1 MATNRPARCML
12 FESQESMYSRLQKL
26 LTESFSVLFLIPI
39 NQLVCLFGSVYR
51 PHKPDLLIF
60 EVLLLTPKARPQTS
74 YKKLR
79 KVTNEL
85 RKVSNKLQ
93 QVTKKLRNS
102 YKKLQ
107 KVMKIT
113 NELRSS
119 YEITFCN

>member
-1 MATNRPARCML
+1 ML
-12 FESQESMYSRLQKL
+12 FESLESMYSRLQKL

-60 EVLLLTPKARPQTS
+60 EVFLLTPKARPQKS

-85 RKVSNKLQ
+85 RTFYGKL
-93 QVTKKLRNS
+93 KK
-102 YKKLQ
+102 YKTLAK
-107 KVMKIT
+107 
-113 NELRSS
+113 S
-119 YEITFCN
+119 YEIVTNSYENYKRLTK